1 MYFIP
6 TVLSLFISSVKR
18 MNMLGF
24 AILLSFIT
32 TKVLFGDYLIS
43 VWCFFAAMLSL
54 IVLGITSKF
63 DKQLEG
69 KIRWHGMS

>member
-1 MYFIP
+1 
-6 TVLSLFISSVKR
+6 
-18 MNMLGF
+18 MLGF